1 MLLNFYT
8 SFFFLI
14 SADRIKQVKKY
25 SILLME
31 TSIIKKVK
39 LFTYSLTFV
48 PVNVDIKNIA
58 ANSSAVENMSK
69 IIE

>member
-1 MLLNFYT
+1 
-8 SFFFLI
+8 
-14 SADRIKQVKKY
+14 
-25 SILLME
+25 ME

-39 LFTYSLTFV
+39 LSTYSLTFV